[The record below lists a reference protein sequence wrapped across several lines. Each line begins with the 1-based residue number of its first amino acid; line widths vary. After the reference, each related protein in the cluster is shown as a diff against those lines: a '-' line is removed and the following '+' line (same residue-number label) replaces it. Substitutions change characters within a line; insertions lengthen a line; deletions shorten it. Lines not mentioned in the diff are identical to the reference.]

1 MKHTSLIG
9 RMIRILTLL
18 LFLPAM
24 ASSHCDTMNGPVVK
38 DAKLA
43 LATGDVT
50 PVLKWIKKEH
60 EPEIIASF
68 EKTRNVRTKGIEA
81 QNLADMY
88 FFETLV
94 RIHRA
99 GEGAPYTGLKPEGT
113 HVDHSIEQADK
124 AIETHNIDNLV
135 QKMTA
140 DIASGMTRRF
150 NKLVEAEKHAHHS
163 VDAGRDYV
171 AAYVEFIHYIE
182 RIQQASATTGHSTD
196 ASSEHKH

>member
-1 MKHTSLIG
+1 MNNTSNFKTIT
-9 RMIRILTLL
+9 RMLALL
-18 LFLPAM
+18 LFLPSS

-43 LATGDVT
+43 LAKGDVT
-50 PVLKWIKKEH
+50 PVLKWVMKEN
-60 EPEIIASF
+60 EAEIVALF
-68 EKTRNVRTKGIEA
+68 EKTRNVRTKGIDA

-113 HVDHSIEQADK
+113 HVDHSIEQANK
-124 AIETHNIDNLV
+124 AIETHNVDNLV
-135 QKMTA
+135 RKMTA

-171 AAYVEFIHYIE
+171 AAYVEFIHYVE